1 MENEAI
7 QKFNNKLFQVLVPKI
22 ALYTPEEI
30 RVYGFNGQS
39 MDSVAKR
46 DNQYD
51 LSNCMIPAVKMLEI
65 YSNGYSIR
73 LVNSSD
79 LNSLYKVLEGYLQY
93 KYNVSNMSIHRVK
106 YDESELRSLD
116 EFINEIFG
124 YNKTSIVKN
133 IIDIKNGF
141 SLGLGFAPDKQL
153 KQSVH
158 LDNAPISK
166 TTESRYGKI
175 SEKLIRQQSSNISN
189 SPVIDF
195 SNIKRNSV
203 FD

>member
-7 QKFNNKLFQVLVPKI
+7 YKFNNKLFQVLVPKI
-22 ALYTPEEI
+22 SLYSHEEI

-39 MDSVAKR
+39 IDSTVKR
-46 DNQYD
+46 DNQND
-51 LSNCMIPAVKMLEI
+51 LCNCMIPAVKMLEI

-93 KYNVSNMSIHRVK
+93 KYNVGNMSIHKVK
-106 YDESELRSLD
+106 YDEGELRSLD

-133 IIDIKNGF
+133 IIEIKNGF
-141 SLGLGFAPDKQL
+141 SLGLGFSPDRQL

-158 LDNAPISK
+158 LDNAPIKK

-175 SEKLIRQQSSNISN
+175 SEKLIRQQHTNISN

-195 SNIKRNSV
+195 EVVKRNSV

>member
-1 MENEAI
+1 
-7 QKFNNKLFQVLVPKI
+7 
-22 ALYTPEEI
+22 
-30 RVYGFNGQS
+30 
-39 MDSVAKR
+39 
-46 DNQYD
+46 
-51 LSNCMIPAVKMLEI
+51 
-65 YSNGYSIR
+65 
-73 LVNSSD
+73 
-79 LNSLYKVLEGYLQY
+79 
-93 KYNVSNMSIHRVK
+93 MSIHRVK
-106 YDESELRSLD
+106 YDEGELRSLD
-116 EFINEIFG
+116 AFINEIFG

-189 SPVIDF
+189 SPVVDF